1 MQRSHLPDR
10 MSIGRLTAICLFFL
24 GGVIAVSAL
33 SYEIGTLR
41 RMGAGYFPMLLGL
54 VLCVIAAAM
63 FFEKAQ
69 PDEDEKEVRQPGLAS
84 HGRALLFPL
93 GGILAFAFLIKV
105 AGFAPALFAG
115 AVLAG
120 LADPKNSLIEL
131 CIIATLVTGFA
142 TLVFV
147 YALGIPVQLVAF

>member
-1 MQRSHLPDR
+1 MA
-10 MSIGRLTAICLFFL
+10 RLTAGCLFIL

-41 RMGAGYFPMLLGL
+41 RMGSGYFPMLLGIA
-54 VLCVIAAAM
+54 LCVIAAGM
-63 FFEKAQ
+63 FFEKQ
-69 PDEDEKEVRQPGLAS
+69 PNSAANGSPINPARNAS

-93 GGILAFAFLIKV
+93 GGILAFAFLIKI
-105 AGFAPALFAG
+105 AGFAPALFVG

-120 LADPKNSLIEL
+120 LADPKNTIIEL
-131 CIIATLVTGFA
+131 CLIAALVTGFA
-142 TLVFV
+142 ALIFV